1 MLRRFSADLHIHT
14 CLSPCSENT
23 MSPKRI
29 VEQAKRLGLDMIG
42 ICDHNSTEN
51 VAFAQKAGQR
61 EGLAVIGGMEVTSRE
76 EVHILALFN
85 DDQGLSQMAN
95 YVDENLPG
103 INDERAF
110 GEQLVVNED
119 DEIIGFNQRLLIGA
133 TTLSL
138 REIVDRTH
146 FLDGLAIASHID
158 RERFGIIGQL
168 GFIPEDLE
176 LDGLEISPRIPL
188 HKARLEFGKDNSLT
202 MVTFSDAHMLEDI
215 GKSYTCFLI
224 EQASVE
230 EIRKALSGKEN
241 RRVVT

>member
-1 MLRRFSADLHIHT
+1 M
-14 CLSPCSENT
+14 
-23 MSPKRI
+23 
-29 VEQAKRLGLDMIG
+29 
-42 ICDHNSTEN
+42 
-51 VAFAQKAGQR
+51 
-61 EGLAVIGGMEVTSRE
+61 TSRE

-110 GEQLVVNED
+110 GAQLVVNED

-168 GFIPEDLE
+168 GFIPADLE

-188 HKARLEFGKDNSLT
+188 DKARLEFGKDNNLT
-202 MVTFSDAHMLEDI
+202 MVTFSDAHSLEDI
-215 GKSYTCFLI
+215 GKSHTCFLI
-224 EQASVE
+224 EKASVE
-230 EIRKALSGKEN
+230 EIRKALSGKES